1 MISLIVTV
9 YNVGRY
15 LGRCV
20 SSIISQTYGDF
31 ELILVDDGSTDGSSE
46 LCDSYVGQDNRVVV
60 IHKENGG
67 LVSARKAGI
76 TVAQGEYVGFI
87 DGDDWIEPGMYMH
100 LMEAAVG
107 CRADMVLGGC
117 IEDVNGQAS
126 CKRNCFHTGIY
137 DKERLRREI
146 YPYMLCAGDF
156 CGTGVQPYIC
166 NKLIRR
172 EIAYV
177 SIMAVDSRIRVGED
191 VAAVIPML
199 LRADRVAITD
209 DCDYHYCMRLE
220 SMMWRRAGV
229 ENEWRDL
236 WILHKFLESVFL
248 PYAPTQ
254 FRSGYQLKH
263 YTVGNMLTRAYGK
276 LADKSGKNFLWPFGY
291 RLDSGRKCIVYSAGN
306 FGRAVYGY
314 LLEQYPEN
322 VVSWVDQDYR
332 RYRILGLPVCGVE
345 DASRKKQADILVA
358 VLDMHL
364 VRGIRENLLRLGIC
378 RERIYHISITE
389 DETEEILGSM

>member
-9 YNVGRY
+9 YNVDRY

-31 ELILVDDGSTDGSSE
+31 ELILVDDGSTDGSLE
-46 LCDSYVGQDNRVVV
+46 LCVSYAEQDNRVVV

-76 TVAQGEYVGFI
+76 AVAQGEYVGFI
-87 DGDDWIEPGMYMH
+87 DGDDWIEPEMYMH
-100 LMEAAVG
+100 LMEAAAG

-117 IEDVNGQAS
+117 IEDVNGQIS
-126 CKRNCFHTGIY
+126 CKRNRFHTGVY

-156 CGTGVQPYIC
+156 CGTGVQPYSC
-166 NKLIRR
+166 NKEIRR
-172 EIAYV
+172 EVAYV

-209 DCDYHYCMRLE
+209 DCDYHYCIRSS
-220 SMMWRRAGV
+220 SMMWEQGSAEAG
-229 ENEWRDL
+229 WRELEILNRYLRSALTGYRDYDL
-236 WILHKFLESVFL
+236 V
-248 PYAPTQ
+248 
-254 FRSGYQLKH
+254 RQLNH
-263 YTVGNMLTRAYGK
+263 YTVGNMLTRTFGLLVVRDGK
-276 LADKSGKNFLWPFGY
+276 GVLWPFGY
-291 RLDSGRKCIVYSAGN
+291 RGGSRKCILYGAGN

-314 LLEQYPEN
+314 LQDCYPDMLEL
-322 VVSWVDQDYR
+322 WVDREYR
-332 RYRILGLPVCGVE
+332 RYQSMGLPVRSVDNISAGTE
-345 DASRKKQADILVA
+345 ADVLVA
-358 VLDMHL
+358 ILDLSLADLIRNSLMQSG
-364 VRGIRENLLRLGIC
+364 VRQ
-378 RERIYHISITE
+378 ERIYCVRITE
-389 DETEEILGSM
+389 DEVSEIIGSIC

>member
-46 LCDSYVGQDNRVVV
+46 LCDAYAGQDNRVVV

-67 LVSARKAGI
+67 LVSARKAGVA
-76 TVAQGEYVGFI
+76 VAQGEYVGFI

-117 IEDVNGQAS
+117 IEDVNGQTS
-126 CKRNCFHTGIY
+126 CKLNRFHTGVY

-191 VAAVIPML
+191 VAAVISML
-199 LRADRVAITD
+199 LRADRVVITA
-209 DCDYHYCMRLE
+209 DCDYHYCMRTA
-220 SMMWRRAGV
+220 SMMWRRAEV

-236 WILHKFLESVFL
+236 WLLHKFLGSVFL
-248 PYAPTQ
+248 TYAPMQ

-276 LADKSGKNFLWPFGY
+276 LAGRSGKNFLWPFGY

-314 LLEQYPEN
+314 LWEQYPEN
-322 VVSWVDQDYR
+322 IVSWVDQDYR
-332 RYRILGLPVCGVE
+332 RYRIMGLPVCSVE
-345 DASRKKQADILVA
+345 DTLRKKQADILVA

-364 VRGIRENLLRLGIC
+364 VGGIQENLLQLGIC
-378 RERIYHISITE
+378 REQIYHISITE
-389 DETEEILGSM
+389 DEAEEILGSI